1 MAVQDMEYEE
11 RDENLAE
18 GKAAGNEPAGEAAAS
33 GGSEPVGE
41 AAAPAGRGPAGE
53 AAASDVSEPVG
64 RNGDSAAM
72 PPEED
77 GPQKRGKKKAGAIAA
92 VAAAVVLAAAGSIFA
107 FVKITAKD
115 PKEVVIQ
122 AFENIYTEDQ
132 VDPGEELFGLS
143 GFAQNAKTADVEGGL
158 KLTLD
163 SSSSAD
169 IQMFAGSGFRIAGMY
184 DRTNGRSGAKAGVVY
199 KDMDLFHVDVYSGE
213 DTLLAAV
220 PEVSSKVFSLDL
232 SQGLADRLKDSP
244 VIGPM
249 LEEEGIDIEGIGEY
263 MEEMA
268 DEVKTQGTRQTD
280 LESVIKRFQ
289 DGWQT
294 REKLKAAMTVE
305 KGEKK
310 AFVIDDTEVTCKGYQ
325 VRISKEFMIDFL
337 RGSADFFLNDEE
349 LREMY
354 LKQLEQSVRLTEL
367 MGGMT
372 YGMSAE
378 EMYESTVKDMAD
390 DVEEMIDYLD
400 KTLNDVDMT
409 VYVDKKGRLACV
421 SGTTILTVESGEER
435 DTIQVDF
442 ELELQ
447 GGSYLTQNLA
457 AGLELKNENAQV
469 NVEVKKQGSYDGT
482 RLTDDISLDVDVKNG
497 QDYSLGLV
505 YTDTYDGESGD
516 YHVGTSVTANGYL
529 IADLSLT
536 GVVSQLEK
544 GVSAQIDIDE
554 LRIVVMNETGRVT
567 LSGEYYFRPL
577 SGEVT
582 APEGERFDVVA
593 ASEKEWAD
601 VGTEVF
607 WNLLEISSQLGMSNP
622 VEIP

>member
-1 MAVQDMEYEE
+1 
-11 RDENLAE
+11 
-18 GKAAGNEPAGEAAAS
+18 
-33 GGSEPVGE
+33 
-41 AAAPAGRGPAGE
+41 
-53 AAASDVSEPVG
+53 
-64 RNGDSAAM
+64 
-72 PPEED
+72 
-77 GPQKRGKKKAGAIAA
+77 
-92 VAAAVVLAAAGSIFA
+92 
-107 FVKITAKD
+107 
-115 PKEVVIQ
+115 
-122 AFENIYTEDQ
+122 
-132 VDPGEELFGLS
+132 
-143 GFAQNAKTADVEGGL
+143 
-158 KLTLD
+158 
-163 SSSSAD
+163 
-169 IQMFAGSGFRIAGMY
+169 
-184 DRTNGRSGAKAGVVY
+184 
-199 KDMDLFHVDVYSGE
+199 
-213 DTLLAAV
+213 
-220 PEVSSKVFSLDL
+220 
-232 SQGLADRLKDSP
+232 
-244 VIGPM
+244 
-249 LEEEGIDIEGIGEY
+249 
-263 MEEMA
+263 MA

-421 SGTTILTVESGEER
+421 SGTTILTAESGEER